1 MHSCKLRQ
9 WMPMLR
15 FNLLDEEDIQLWKCL
30 PQQGDWYLKWQRKI
44 TNLLFLSTK
53 CLYDNSYSLL
63 HFVVFSSFLIKV
75 LQLYMQVIFPYTLYS
90 HPPTMITIINYKS
103 WLIQKKLF
111 LSLFLPISPFCRLPN
126 GAVSMISYTLK
137 EKQHNIS
144 IKKWFH

>member
-103 WLIQKKLF
+103 WLIQKKIISFTVPTNFSF
-111 LSLFLPISPFCRLPN
+111 LSL
-126 GAVSMISYTLK
+126 A
-137 EKQHNIS
+137 
-144 IKKWFH
+144 KWGSFHDFIHLERKTA